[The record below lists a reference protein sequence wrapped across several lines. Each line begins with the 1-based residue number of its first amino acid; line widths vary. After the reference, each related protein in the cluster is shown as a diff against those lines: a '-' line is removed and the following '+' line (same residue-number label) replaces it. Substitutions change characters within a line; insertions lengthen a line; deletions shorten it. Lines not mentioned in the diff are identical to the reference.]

1 MYCTKCG
8 AKMEED
14 ALFCAKCG
22 SPLRAQGEPAS
33 NEPAME
39 QARPDESPDYASQPS
54 HQPLQQLGAAEAG
67 SAAAAQK
74 KKYRKIGAIA
84 VIAVVVAAAAVAAFV
99 LLGGRSYEKTI
110 DQYINSIYKA
120 DIKAYVDTLPS
131 QVVDIIMEQ
140 YNYRSDERDAFLEDG
155 QDILE
160 RAVESIDENFGEN
173 WTFFYDILGIY
184 ETEWREFEEAK
195 EAYKEIGLNISEG
208 KKVTFKII
216 LSKKGNEHEIERTMY
231 LIKIG
236 NSWYVHA
243 DFSGDNF
250 GLPWEAKS

>member
-1 MYCTKCG
+1 
-8 AKMEED
+8 
-14 ALFCAKCG
+14 
-22 SPLRAQGEPAS
+22 
-33 NEPAME
+33 
-39 QARPDESPDYASQPS
+39 
-54 HQPLQQLGAAEAG
+54 
-67 SAAAAQK
+67 
-74 KKYRKIGAIA
+74 
-84 VIAVVVAAAAVAAFV
+84 
-99 LLGGRSYEKTI
+99 
-110 DQYINSIYKA
+110 
-120 DIKAYVDTLPS
+120 
-131 QVVDIIMEQ
+131 MEQ

-160 RAVESIDENFGEN
+160 RAVESIDENFGEH

-184 ETEWREFEEAK
+184 ETEWREFKEAK

-216 LSKKGNEHEIERTMY
+216 LSKEGNEHEIERTMY